1 MREFFRHSWRLIKSI
16 YYASATSW
24 RLLKAGS
31 LVFLGFFCWSASN
44 LMVSYGV
51 DGLFWYLLMA
61 YGFLLIF
68 FGPLTHLVLLPYAL
82 PWLRRRRRDSF
93 LHTLGKNLSPTTLT
107 VFFLL
112 VTVMGVTRAD
122 IMTFDFSPSSYSRP
136 PVADINPELR
146 CNYLDNKEVIECR
159 LTSDSGI
166 ASLVLESGNQE
177 LLVDNEPPFSFVIAE
192 DGLEEVVGQRQLRVI
207 LRDDQRNTV
216 RQFTR
221 TVRMIE

>member
-16 YYASATSW
+16 YYANATSW

-31 LVFLGFFCWSASN
+31 LVFFGFFCWSAAN
-44 LMVSYGV
+44 LLVSYSV

-82 PWLRRRRRDSF
+82 PWLRRQKRGSL
-93 LHTLGKNLSPTTLT
+93 LHRLGKNLSPTTLT

-112 VTVMGVTRAD
+112 VTAMAITRAD
-122 IMTFDFSPSSYSRP
+122 VMTFEFTSSSYSRA
-136 PVADINPELR
+136 PVADIDPELN
-146 CNYLDNKEVIECR
+146 CTKLEKTNDIECKI
-159 LTSDSGI
+159 TSDSGI
-166 ASLVLESGNQE
+166 ESLIVESGNQA
-177 LLVDNEPPFSFVIAE
+177 LLVDDEPPFSFVIAE
-192 DGLEEVVGQRQLRVI
+192 DDLEEVVGQRQLRVI
-207 LRDDQRNTV
+207 LRDADRNTV

-221 TVRMIE
+221 TASMIE